1 MKLLI
6 VISSSSKEY
15 NIGEVFN
22 RSMLM
27 NNNYIKKDF
36 LGVILS
42 ISLKYILKS
51 DKIQI
56 CVLELKHRCSQKE
69 RNI

>member
-1 MKLLI
+1 
-6 VISSSSKEY
+6 
-15 NIGEVFN
+15 
-22 RSMLM
+22 M